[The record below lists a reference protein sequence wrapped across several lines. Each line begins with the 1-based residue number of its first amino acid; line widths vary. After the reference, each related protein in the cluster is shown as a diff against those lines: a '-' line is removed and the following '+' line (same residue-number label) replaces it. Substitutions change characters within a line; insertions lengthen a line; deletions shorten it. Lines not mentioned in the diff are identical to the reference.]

1 MSSGLDPRSVY
12 RPPQSLRLPNGDPYY
27 VTGSEWVLQQDQA
40 TPAGSFGLSGHGGN
54 EAASSSGITNKKA
67 CSPSS
72 PSSSESNFSS
82 GDEDQEKEF
91 RMSTA
96 ALAAQ
101 VKEKLQ
107 MAGIDGAGVGDGAG
121 GMMARGGEQAI
132 AAIEQQMQLQ
142 QQRAADLAANWMA
155 AGANVKD
162 FLFT

>member
-1 MSSGLDPRSVY
+1 
-12 RPPQSLRLPNGDPYY
+12 
-27 VTGSEWVLQQDQA
+27 
-40 TPAGSFGLSGHGGN
+40 
-54 EAASSSGITNKKA
+54 
-67 CSPSS
+67 
-72 PSSSESNFSS
+72 
-82 GDEDQEKEF
+82 
-91 RMSTA
+91 MSTA